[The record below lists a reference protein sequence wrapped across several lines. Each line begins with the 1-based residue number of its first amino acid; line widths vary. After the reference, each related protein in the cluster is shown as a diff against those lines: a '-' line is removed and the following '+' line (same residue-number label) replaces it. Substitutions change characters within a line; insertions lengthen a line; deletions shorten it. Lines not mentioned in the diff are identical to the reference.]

1 MLTNI
6 LEFLKNNKIIII
18 LLFLVGIMIYYMKY
32 KEGFKETQVD
42 TPTKKVRFQFLPSD
56 EFKGAKKG
64 YVFKNDKLGLG
75 YYIDSN

>member
-6 LEFLKNNKIIII
+6 LEFLKNNKIVIF
-18 LLFLVGIMIYYMKY
+18 LLFLVGIVIYYMKY

-42 TPTKKVRFQFLPSD
+42 KPSKNEKFIPSD
-56 EFKGAKKG
+56 KFNGAKKG
-64 YVFKNDKLGLG
+64 YIFKNDKLGLG